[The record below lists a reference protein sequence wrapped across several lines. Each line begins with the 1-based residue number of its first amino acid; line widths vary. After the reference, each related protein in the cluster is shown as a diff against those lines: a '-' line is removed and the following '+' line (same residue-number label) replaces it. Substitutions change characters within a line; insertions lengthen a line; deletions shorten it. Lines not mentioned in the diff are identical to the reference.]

1 MAFEEQQPFD
11 PASFEH
17 IPVLLNECLTGLAI
31 DPAGTYLDGTAGGAG
46 HSRQIALRLDAAKG
60 GRLISL
66 DQDPDAVATATARL
80 KGLPAQVVQ
89 ANFRETARV
98 LDELEI
104 PFINGAL
111 LDLGVSSHQLDDAAR
126 GFSYRADAPLDMRM
140 SQQGETAA
148 DLVNTL
154 SREDLARILRDYGEE
169 PFAWQIAGKIEE
181 ARQNAPI
188 ETTLQLADIVAS
200 AMPPAER
207 RKNKNPS
214 RRTFQALRIAVN
226 HELDALEEGLD
237 TIFEHLAPGG
247 RLCVITFH
255 SLEDRLVKNKFR
267 RWATAC
273 TCPPEFPVCVCG
285 GKAKAK
291 LITRKPIEANTQELE
306 ENRRSRS
313 AHLRVL
319 EKC

>member
-1 MAFEEQQPFD
+1 METEEKQSFD
-11 PASFEH
+11 PASFAH
-17 IPVLLNECLTGLAI
+17 VPVLLEECLEGLAI
-31 DPAGTYLDGTAGGAG
+31 DPAGIYLDGTAGGAG
-46 HSRQIALRLDAAKG
+46 HSRQIALRLDGAQG

-66 DQDPDAVATATARL
+66 DQDPDAVATARARL
-80 KGLPAQVVQ
+80 AGLPATVVQ
-89 ANFRETARV
+89 INFRYADQA
-98 LDELEI
+98 LDELGI
-104 PFINGAL
+104 PQINGAL

-148 DLVNTL
+148 DLVNTA
-154 SREDLARILRDYGEE
+154 SREELSRILRDYGEE
-169 PFAWQIAGKIEE
+169 PYAWQIAGRIVDLRET
-181 ARQNAPI
+181 APF
-188 ETTLQLADIVAS
+188 ETTLQLAEAVAS
-200 AMPPAER
+200 AMPPAQR
-207 RKNKNPS
+207 RKNKNPA

-226 HELDALEEGLD
+226 HELDALDEGLD

-291 LITRKPIEANTQELE
+291 LVNHKPIEAGGQELE

-313 AHLRVL
+313 ARLRVL